1 MTFFISSILLSAL
14 SLAPA
19 QNKASLMF
27 TLRPA
32 IEQDAHTVYQLVREI
47 REFHERDPNT
57 VSEEKIRKYGFSAK
71 PLFKVELAEVDQK
84 IVGMAIYYIGWAGFE
99 GYPEIVLED
108 IYVKPE
114 YRGHGIGTAF
124 FRKIA
129 QYGVENGCERIVFE
143 VSNWNEK
150 AFAFYEKIGAKK
162 MKDLT
167 IVRMPRKA
175 MENLAK
181 SG

>member
-1 MTFFISSILLSAL
+1 MTFLIPCILSTVL

-19 QNKASLMF
+19 QDKFA
-27 TLRPA
+27 LRPA

-47 REFHERDPNT
+47 REFHDRDPNT
-57 VSEEKIRKYGFSAK
+57 VSESKIRKYGFGAK

-108 IYVKPE
+108 IYVQPA
-114 YRGHGIGTAF
+114 YRGRGIGTAF
-124 FRKIA
+124 FQKIA
-129 QYGVENGCERIVFE
+129 KYGVENDCERIVFQ

-150 AFAFYEKIGAKK
+150 AFAFYEKLGAKK
-162 MKDLT
+162 MDDLS
-167 IVRMPRKA
+167 IVRMPKKA
-175 MENLAK
+175 METLAQFD
-181 SG
+181 